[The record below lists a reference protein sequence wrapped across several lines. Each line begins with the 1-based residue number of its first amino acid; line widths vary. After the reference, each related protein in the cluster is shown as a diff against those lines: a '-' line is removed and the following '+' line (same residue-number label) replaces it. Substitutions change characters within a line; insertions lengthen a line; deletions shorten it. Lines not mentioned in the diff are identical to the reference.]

1 MNRNAVLKLYKDILR
16 YGQNLKFTDKKYFRY
31 RIREAFKTNKN
42 LTDEGAIDF
51 HFKKGLKLLEVQK
64 VI

>member
-1 MNRNAVLKLYKDILR
+1 MSRNTVLKLYKDILR

-42 LTDEGAIDF
+42 LTDETTIDF
-51 HFKKGLKLLEVQK
+51 HLKVSM
-64 VI
+64 IMR